1 MGPRTQIV
9 VPKKSHP
16 LALKELHEKMG
27 HLGVDRTL
35 HLARELFYG
44 LHPQRDIEH
53 YLGYVCQCVKRKPP
67 TLKTRAPLQPIETT
81 APFELVVIDQLYLE
95 RSNGGYEYILDV
107 MDHLTR
113 YAQAY
118 ATKNKSSRTVAQK
131 LSNDF
136 IREKSSKTTF
146 SMT

>member
-1 MGPRTQIV
+1 MRRWVTLESIARYILQENV
-9 VPKKSHP
+9 FT
-16 LALKELHEKMG
+16 G
-27 HLGVDRTL
+27 HTCS
-35 HLARELFYG
+35 A
-44 LHPQRDIEH
+44 

-81 APFELVVIDQLYLE
+81 APFELVVIDQLQLE

-131 LSNDF
+131 LYNDF
-136 IREKSSKTTF
+136 IREKSSSSKTTL
-146 SMT
+146 SMS